1 MSLPLRHLGP
11 TLTVPAPGLGC
22 MGMSDFYGP
31 SSDADSL
38 AVLDRAAQLGCT
50 FWDTADMY
58 GRGANEALLS
68 RWFATRGR
76 RDEITLATKFGI
88 IRTDA
93 GGRAYSGRPEYVRE
107 ACHYSLARL
116 GVDVIDL
123 YYQHRVDP
131 DVPIEETV
139 GAMAGLVDEGKVRY
153 LGLSEAAPETIRRA
167 YAVHPIA
174 ALQIEWS
181 LWTREVEETSIPVC
195 RELGIGIVS
204 YAPLGRGFLTGQ
216 LAFDSLSTDDFRAR
230 NPRMVGDAR
239 VSNLR
244 LVETVKAVADRVG
257 ATASQVALAWVLA
270 RGDDVAPI
278 PGTRRLAYLEQN
290 VGAIDVQLSDDDL
303 AELDRLGAQVVGDRY
318 PDMSSLAR

>member
-1 MSLPLRHLGP
+1 
-11 TLTVPAPGLGC
+11 

-31 SSDADSL
+31 SNDADSL
-38 AVLDRAAQLGCT
+38 AVLDRAAELGCT

-68 RWFATRGR
+68 RWFATRRR

-139 GAMAGLVDEGKVRY
+139 GAMAGLVEEGKVRR

-167 YAVHPIA
+167 HAVHPIA

-181 LWTREVEETSIPVC
+181 LWTRDVELTSIPVC
-195 RELGIGIVS
+195 RELGIGIVP
-204 YAPLGRGFLTGQ
+204 YAPLGRGFLTGR
-216 LAFDSLSTDDFRAR
+216 LAFDTLAANDFRAH
-230 NPRMVGDAR
+230 NPRMLGDAR
-239 VSNLR
+239 DANLR
-244 LVETVKAVADRVG
+244 LVETVKAVADRLGV
-257 ATASQVALAWVLA
+257 TASQVALAWVLA

-278 PGTRRLAYLEQN
+278 PGTRRVGYLELN
-290 VGAIDVQLSDDDL
+290 VGAVDVHLSADDL

>member
-1 MSLPLRHLGP
+1 MSLPLRRLGP
-11 TLTVPAPGLGC
+11 ALTVPAPGLGC

-31 SSDADSL
+31 SNDADSL
-38 AVLDRAAQLGCT
+38 AVLDRAAELGCT

-68 RWFATRGR
+68 RWFATRRR

-139 GAMAGLVDEGKVRY
+139 GAMAGLVEEGKVRH

-167 YAVHPIA
+167 SAVHPIA

-181 LWTREVEETSIPVC
+181 LWTRDVELTSIPVC

-204 YAPLGRGFLTGQ
+204 YAPLGRGFLTGR
-216 LAFDSLSTDDFRAR
+216 LAFDTLATNDFRAH

-239 VSNLR
+239 DANLR
-244 LVETVKAVADRVG
+244 LVETVKAVADRLGV
-257 ATASQVALAWVLA
+257 TASQVALAWVLA

-278 PGTRRLAYLEQN
+278 PGTRRVAYLEQN
-290 VGAIDVQLSDDDL
+290 VGAVDVHLSVDDL